1 MRWAGHVARMEEIR
15 NAYEIWLENLKRKD
29 HSEDTCVDRKIILEW
44 MLGKQGEKMWIGF
57 I

>member
-1 MRWAGHVARMEEIR
+1 MRGAGHVARMEEIR
-15 NAYEIWLENLKRKD
+15 NAYEIWLQNLKRKD